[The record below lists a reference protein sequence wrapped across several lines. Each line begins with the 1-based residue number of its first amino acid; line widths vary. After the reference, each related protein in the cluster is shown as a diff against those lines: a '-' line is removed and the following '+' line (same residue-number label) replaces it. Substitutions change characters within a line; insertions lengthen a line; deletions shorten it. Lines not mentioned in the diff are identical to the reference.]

1 MCLTFIRRNNLANKK
16 IFSIFA
22 KKKAFN
28 MKIVMCIEKFEQH
41 GFTFKVGEKYIGNA
55 VNENY
60 WVIESIGVNM
70 EDFILHFEV
79 IDELAEDNSNSG
91 NTITNPKFAEEE
103 KEFKQFLKEFGF
115 IDNEDKDEKETWWDK
130 FINYVFV

>member
-1 MCLTFIRRNNLANKK
+1 M
-16 IFSIFA
+16 
-22 KKKAFN
+22 
-28 MKIVMCIEKFEQH
+28 
-41 GFTFKVGEKYIGNA
+41 
-55 VNENY
+55 NENY

-70 EDFILHFEV
+70 EDFMLHFEV

>member
-1 MCLTFIRRNNLANKK
+1 MT
-16 IFSIFA
+16 
-22 KKKAFN
+22 
-28 MKIVMCIEKFEQH
+28 IVMCIENFSQH

-60 WVIESIGVNM
+60 WIIESIGVNI

-79 IDELAEDNSNSG
+79 IDELAEDNNNSG

-103 KEFKQFLKEFGF
+103 REFKQFLKEFGF
-115 IDNEDKDEKETWWDK
+115 IDKEDKDEKETLWDR
-130 FINYVFV
+130 FMNYVFA